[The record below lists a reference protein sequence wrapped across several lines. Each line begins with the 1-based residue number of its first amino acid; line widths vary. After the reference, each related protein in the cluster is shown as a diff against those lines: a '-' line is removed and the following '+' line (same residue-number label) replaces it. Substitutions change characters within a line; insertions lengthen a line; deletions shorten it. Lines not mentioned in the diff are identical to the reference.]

1 MKNINYSIKKQFKI
15 SDEGICLLPMLL
27 RALCRLTK
35 KQLLL
40 LEEIYSNYSSSTE
53 GEIITQSHRTV
64 NAKRIPTSFSYE
76 GGITL
81 DTETLHYSSPS
92 EKFATTWKNILFHTI
107 SIRIIIGLHKSN
119 MEPSEWREII
129 HQNTYQKFHR
139 KHRRRLP
146 LSFRDGIHNTK
157 TRLPTHSTKTLQSKP
172 ASIGGEHITQPEQ
185 SKGNRMNLIIMTA
198 AQIVHF
204 SH

>member
-27 RALCRLTK
+27 ERSVGLLKTAVTTGRNLF
-35 KQLLL
+35 QLPLV
-40 LEEIYSNYSSSTE
+40 TE

-139 KHRRRLP
+139 KHRRRLHYH
-146 LSFRDGIHNTK
+146 SVNGIHNTK
-157 TRLPTHSTKTLQSKP
+157 TRFPTHSTKTLQSKP
-172 ASIGGEHITQPEQ
+172 ASIGGNTLP
-185 SKGNRMNLIIMTA
+185 NLNKVKAIE
-198 AQIVHF
+198 
-204 SH
+204 

>member
-1 MKNINYSIKKQFKI
+1 MKNINYSIKSNLKYRTKE
-15 SDEGICLLPMLL
+15 SVCCPCSLERSVGLLKTAVTTGRNLF
-27 RALCRLTK
+27 
-35 KQLLL
+35 QLLL
-40 LEEIYSNYSSSTE
+40 VHRRGNHHTISPD
-53 GEIITQSHRTV
+53 GEC
-64 NAKRIPTSFSYE
+64 KKIPTSFSYE

-146 LSFRDGIHNTK
+146 LSFRERYTQYKNK
-157 TRLPTHSTKTLQSKP
+157 
-172 ASIGGEHITQPEQ
+172 ASDAFNQDAP
-185 SKGNRMNLIIMTA
+185 K
-198 AQIVHF
+198 
-204 SH
+204 

>member
-107 SIRIIIGLHKSN
+107 SIRIIIGLHKVIWN
-119 MEPSEWREII
+119 RPSGE
-129 HQNTYQKFHR
+129 K
-139 KHRRRLP
+139 
-146 LSFRDGIHNTK
+146 SFTRTHIRNFTANIEDDCHYHSVNGIHNTK

-172 ASIGGEHITQPEQ
+172 ASIGGNTLP
-185 SKGNRMNLIIMTA
+185 NLNKVKAIE
-198 AQIVHF
+198 
-204 SH
+204 

>member
-15 SDEGICLLPMLL
+15 SDKGICLLPMLL

-40 LEEIYSNYSSSTE
+40 LEEIYSNYPSSTE

-119 MEPSEWREII
+119 MEPSEWR
-129 HQNTYQKFHR
+129 K
-139 KHRRRLP
+139 
-146 LSFRDGIHNTK
+146 SFTRTHIRNFTANIEDDCHYHSVNGIHNTK
-157 TRLPTHSTKTLQSKP
+157 TRFPTHSTKTLQSKP
-172 ASIGGEHITQPEQ
+172 ASIGGTHYPT
-185 SKGNRMNLIIMTA
+185 
-198 AQIVHF
+198 
-204 SH
+204 

>member
-129 HQNTYQKFHR
+129 HQNTYHSVTVYIIQKQGF
-139 KHRRRLP
+139 RRIQPRRSKVNRL
-146 LSFRDGIHNTK
+146 LSGGTHY
-157 TRLPTHSTKTLQSKP
+157 PT
-172 ASIGGEHITQPEQ
+172 
-185 SKGNRMNLIIMTA
+185 
-198 AQIVHF
+198 
-204 SH
+204 

>member
-81 DTETLHYSSPS
+81 DTEHY
-92 EKFATTWKNILFHTI
+92 TI
-107 SIRIIIGLHKSN
+107 
-119 MEPSEWREII
+119 
-129 HQNTYQKFHR
+129 
-139 KHRRRLP
+139 
-146 LSFRDGIHNTK
+146 
-157 TRLPTHSTKTLQSKP
+157 
-172 ASIGGEHITQPEQ
+172 
-185 SKGNRMNLIIMTA
+185 A
-198 AQIVHF
+198 AQVRSLQQLGKIYYF
-204 SH
+204 TPFLSE

>member
-64 NAKRIPTSFSYE
+64 NAKKIPTSFSYE

-81 DTETLHYSSPS
+81 DTETLHY
-92 EKFATTWKNILFHTI
+92 I
-107 SIRIIIGLHKSN
+107 
-119 MEPSEWREII
+119 
-129 HQNTYQKFHR
+129 
-139 KHRRRLP
+139 
-146 LSFRDGIHNTK
+146 
-157 TRLPTHSTKTLQSKP
+157 
-172 ASIGGEHITQPEQ
+172 
-185 SKGNRMNLIIMTA
+185 A
-198 AQIVHF
+198 AQVRSLQQLGKIYYF
-204 SH
+204 TPFLSE

>member
-139 KHRRRLP
+139 KHRRL
-146 LSFRDGIHNTK
+146 HNTK

-172 ASIGGEHITQPEQ
+172 ASIGGNTLPTLNKVKAIE
-185 SKGNRMNLIIMTA
+185 
-198 AQIVHF
+198 
-204 SH
+204 

>member
-1 MKNINYSIKKQFKI
+1 LVKEIIFVQKKILRPMKNINYSIKKQFKI

-172 ASIGGEHITQPEQ
+172 ASIGGNNPT
-185 SKGNRMNLIIMTA
+185 
-198 AQIVHF
+198 
-204 SH
+204 

>member
-92 EKFATTWKNILFHTI
+92 EKFATT
-107 SIRIIIGLHKSN
+107 IGLHKSN

-172 ASIGGEHITQPEQ
+172 ASIGGNTLP
-185 SKGNRMNLIIMTA
+185 NLNKVKAIE
-198 AQIVHF
+198 
-204 SH
+204 